1 MQRLNKTARK
11 LAFLAVAMALLSG
24 AQPRLGGL
32 NDRLLDSHNRERA
45 SVGVPALSWSPDLA
59 QRAQAWADHL
69 SETGKFEHSPNIP
82 GRPLEGEN
90 IWGGTP
96 GAFRPETMVD
106 LWISEKKHFVRGV
119 FPANSQTGRPQ
130 DVSHY
135 TQLIWARS
143 GAVGCGLSDKGGEEI
158 LVCRYSEPGNVR
170 GRDPF
175 GQDLQKSLA
184 SARTG
189 QSSLRLPLAVSA
201 AGFAGAAS
209 ALIEGNG
216 PGAGRTGL
224 SPSASAPAASSA
236 AIRDFDGS
244 TPVRGS
250 GITGFIS
257 KSSVPTICGWSSS
270 NCSWLTD

>member
-1 MQRLNKTARK
+1 MQRLDKTARK
-11 LAFLAVAMALLSG
+11 IAFLTVAMALLIG
-24 AQPRLGGL
+24 AQPRLGSL

-45 SVGVPALSWSPDLA
+45 SAGVPALSWSPDLA
-59 QRAQAWADHL
+59 QRAQDWADHL

-96 GAFRPETMVD
+96 GAFRPEAMVD
-106 LWISEKKHFVRGV
+106 LWISEKKYFVPGV

-143 GAVGCGLSDKGGEEI
+143 GEVGCGLSGKGGEEI
-158 LVCRYSEPGNVR
+158 LVCRYSEPGNVK

-175 GQDLQKSLA
+175 GQDLQQTLA
-184 SARTG
+184 NARTV
-189 QSSLRLPLAVSA
+189 QSSFRLPLAVSA
-201 AGFAGAAS
+201 AGFAGVAS
-209 ALIEGNG
+209 ALIEGNA
-216 PGAGRTGL
+216 PLAGSTGL
-224 SPSASAPAASSA
+224 SPSDSAPATSSA
-236 AIRDFDGS
+236 MIRDVDGN
-244 TPVRGS
+244 TLLKGS
-250 GITGFIS
+250 SGAGLIS
-257 KSSVPTICGWSSS
+257 KSPMSTTCGWSSS

>member
-1 MQRLNKTARK
+1 MPRLNNMAGK
-11 LAFLAVAMALLSG
+11 LAFLAVAMTLSTG

-45 SVGVPALSWSPDLA
+45 SAGVPALRWNSDLA

-69 SETGKFEHSPNIP
+69 SETGTFEHSPNLP

-96 GAFRPETMVD
+96 GAFRPEAMVD
-106 LWISEKKHFVRGV
+106 RWISEKKDFIPGV

-143 GAVGCGLSDKGGEEI
+143 GEIGCGLSDKGDEEI
-158 LVCRYSEPGNVR
+158 LVCRYSEPGNIR

-175 GQDLQKSLA
+175 GQDWQKVLA
-184 SARTG
+184 KAQSD
-189 QSSLRLPLAVSA
+189 QSSLRLPLTASAV
-201 AGFAGAAS
+201 GFAGVAS
-209 ALIEGNG
+209 ALIEGKIS
-216 PGAGRTGL
+216 PAGSAAL

-236 AIRDFDGS
+236 MMRDLDDGA
-244 TPVRGS
+244 PVRGS
-250 GITGFIS
+250 GAATLIS
-257 KSSVPTICGWSSS
+257 KSLMPTACGWSSS

>member
-1 MQRLNKTARK
+1 MQRLNKTAGK
-11 LAFLAVAMALLSG
+11 LAFLAVAMALLTG
-24 AQPRLGGL
+24 AQPRLGDL

-59 QRAQAWADHL
+59 QRAQDWADHL
-69 SETGKFEHSPNIP
+69 SETGKFEHSPNTP

-96 GAFRPETMVD
+96 GAFRPESMVE
-106 LWISEKKHFVRGV
+106 LWISEKKYFVPGV
-119 FPANSQTGRPQ
+119 FPANSNTGRPQ

-143 GAVGCGLSDKGGEEI
+143 GAVGCGLSGKGSEEI

-175 GQDLQKSLA
+175 GQNLQVALA
-184 SARTG
+184 KARSD

-209 ALIEGNG
+209 ALIEAKASSDGSSE
-216 PGAGRTGL
+216 L
-224 SPSASAPAASSA
+224 SPLASAPAASSA
-236 AIRDFDGS
+236 TIRDLGDS
-244 TPVRGS
+244 TPEKGS
-250 GITGFIS
+250 GATGSIS
-257 KSSVPTICGWSSS
+257 KMFVPTICDLSSR